1 MKTFKEPTAIKLPH
15 IAPIKFAKYIL
26 EKEEK
31 TARVLLEFPQIP
43 SLAMMVEA
51 AAQSSASFRSNDNEN
66 AYLVS
71 LKNIKLLQKPTS
83 MQLESRVVDEHRLE
97 KMRYVGFEIFEKETC
112 VASGTLVIA
121 VQ

>member
-1 MKTFKEPTAIKLPH
+1 MTEIKLPH

-26 EKEEK
+26 EKDDL
-31 TARVLLEFPQIP
+31 TARVLLEFPQVP

-51 AAQSSASFRSNDNEN
+51 AAQSSAAFRVNDKEN

-71 LKNIKLLQKPTS
+71 LKGIKLLQKPTALT
-83 MQLESRVVDEHRLE
+83 LEAKIVDEHRLDN
-97 KMRYVGFEIFEKETC
+97 MRYVGFEIFEKEVC
-112 VASGTLVIA
+112 VANGTLVIA